1 MKKCLLSNEST
12 PLKGLAYIAGVICMY
27 IYVWLLAFLA
37 CLDLTGRLLLSGC
50 PPLGEVA

>member
-1 MKKCLLSNEST
+1 
-12 PLKGLAYIAGVICMY
+12 MY

-50 PPLGEVA
+50 PPLGEVAWFDTIIFFSPIEVA